1 MYSDKNFGENEMNDM
16 LKKFNQKNQKEDDE
30 DKNFIILKTDKDNY
44 IDYIISS
51 FNQQINYIINRIK
64 LLNITKEEK
73 DDIIKNFKNL
83 KKLQNEIIKLKDNSY
98 KYGGN
103 KYNSGN
109 LKPKNKNKTEIYNY
123 FKTINIEQNINNN
136 FFLNNDQQNYK
147 YNEYNNMISNFN
159 KNNNNFNNVNHNM
172 RSDYS
177 FKCLSENDELTKTIY
192 ENDID
197 FVAFNLVLQNNGS
210 LPWPKAETKLVF
222 EDAIFDEENSKEVI
236 LEEQEKDE
244 EKGYIVI
251 FQKLNEYQTGEYTSK
266 LRFNVNGKNIGE
278 EIVLKIIIDEYY
290 DISNLKKEVGD
301 NENELSKLEE
311 VYYRYSN

>member
-1 MYSDKNFGENEMNDM
+1 M
-16 LKKFNQKNQKEDDE
+16 
-30 DKNFIILKTDKDNY
+30 II
-44 IDYIISS
+44 
-51 FNQQINYIINRIK
+51 
-64 LLNITKEEK
+64 
-73 DDIIKNFKNL
+73 
-83 KKLQNEIIKLKDNSY
+83 
-98 KYGGN
+98 
-103 KYNSGN
+103 
-109 LKPKNKNKTEIYNY
+109 
-123 FKTINIEQNINNN
+123 
-136 FFLNNDQQNYK
+136 
-147 YNEYNNMISNFN
+147 NFN